1 MQADP
6 CFPRTLPKIVR
17 LGEQSDK
24 LGDMLEQANTL
35 YDTSLEQGIGRL
47 LPLLEPVLTLLPS
60 VLVGGVILAM
70 YLPIFSMGDLF
81 LS

>member
-24 LGDMLEQANTL
+24 LEQANTL
-35 YDTSLEQGIGRL
+35 YDASLERGIGRL

-70 YLPIFSMGDLF
+70 YPSIFSMGDLF

>member
-17 LGEQSDK
+17 LGEHS
-24 LGDMLEQANTL
+24 DMLEQANTF

-47 LPLLEPVLTLLPS
+47 LSLLESVLTLLPG
-60 VLVGGVILAM
+60 VLVDGLILAM
-70 YLPIFSMGDLF
+70 YLPIFSMGNLF